1 MPGATASPAIG
12 ISPARSEAD
21 IASARELFGE
31 YAESIG
37 VDLEYQGFSSE
48 LAGLPAPYAP
58 PSGDLLLARADDEL
72 VGCVAFRA
80 LDRSTAE
87 MKRLYVRPSG
97 RGMGLGGRL
106 VEATLSAARQ
116 AGYDELRLD
125 TLANMEAAQALYR
138 AMGFVEIPPYG
149 GAHRPGTRFFALSLV
164 ADACADADGG
174 AGVRAS

>member
-1 MPGATASPAIG
+1 MASPAIE
-12 ISPARSEAD
+12 ISAARSDAD
-21 IASARELFGE
+21 IAAARGLFGE

-97 RGMGLGGRL
+97 RGMGLGRRL
-106 VEATLSAARQ
+106 VEAAISAARQ
-116 AGYDELRLD
+116 TGHAELRLD
-125 TLANMEAAQALYR
+125 TLASMEAAQALYR
-138 AMGFVEIPPYG
+138 VMGFVEIPPYG
-149 GAHRPGTRFFALSLV
+149 EAYRPGTRFFALSLV
-164 ADACADADGG
+164 AGARADGG
-174 AGVRAS
+174 AVVRTG

>member
-1 MPGATASPAIG
+1 MPAASASPAIE
-12 ISPARSEAD
+12 ISAVRGDAD
-21 IASARELFGE
+21 IALARELFGE

-58 PSGDLLLARADDEL
+58 PSGELLLARVDGGL

-80 LDRSTAE
+80 FGRGSAE

-97 RGMGLGGRL
+97 RGMGLGRRL
-106 VEATLSAARQ
+106 VEAIISAASR

-125 TLANMEAAQALYR
+125 TLSSMEAAQQLYR

-149 GAHRPGTRFFALSLV
+149 AAHRPGTRFFALSLV
-164 ADACADADGG
+164 VRPAIG
-174 AGVRAS
+174 AEAIARSD